1 MKCFDCSRKLCKQV
15 LYAATD
21 ILLLLTMEL
30 DGDTGVLKAE
40 DEGKGEQKSRSQS
53 LQTLFLMAMETDP
66 NFSLYA
72 RVL

>member
-1 MKCFDCSRKLCKQV
+1 
-15 LYAATD
+15 
-21 ILLLLTMEL
+21 MEL

>member
-40 DEGKGEQKSRSQS
+40 DEGKGEQKKSQP
-53 LQTLFLMAMETDP
+53 EPP
-66 NFSLYA
+66 NAVFDGNGNRPKL
-72 RVL
+72 